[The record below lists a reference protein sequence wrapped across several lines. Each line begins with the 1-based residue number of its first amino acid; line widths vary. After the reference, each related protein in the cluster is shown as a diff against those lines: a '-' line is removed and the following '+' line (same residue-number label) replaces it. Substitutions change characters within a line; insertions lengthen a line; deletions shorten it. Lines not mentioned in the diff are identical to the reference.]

1 MSVHRLLIPIISL
14 SLISGCA
21 SIWPFG
27 DEPDVKPIT
36 VQRKAVERARL
47 NIKAPEPIKA
57 REFKWVIITPDNAEQ
72 VWAKLKEEGKDLV
85 LFALTDEGYEE
96 LAMTMG
102 EIKNYLANQRSI
114 IIKYKEYY
122 EPVNSEQEEK

>member
-27 DEPDVKPIT
+27 GDSEVKPIT

-47 NIKAPEPIKA
+47 NIKAPEPLKA

>member
-1 MSVHRLLIPIISL
+1 LIPIISL

-27 DEPDVKPIT
+27 DESDVKPIT

>member
-27 DEPDVKPIT
+27 GDSEVKPIT

-47 NIKAPEPIKA
+47 NIKAPEPLKA
-57 REFKWVIITPDNAEQ
+57 REFRWVVITPDNAEQ
-72 VWAKLKEEGKDLV
+72 VWSKLKEEGKDLV

-102 EIKNYLANQRSI
+102 EVKNYLANQRSI